1 MPLPKFIVRLTDE
14 ERTQL
19 DDLIRTGK
27 RAASVLIHARILL
40 EADAGAG
47 GSGW

>member
-1 MPLPKFIVRLTDE
+1 MPLPKYLVGLTAD

-19 DDLIRTGK
+19 DDLIRTGT

-40 EADAGAG
+40 KTDVGPG
-47 GSGW
+47 GPR